1 LVQEFGRGI
10 PSNAQGQF
18 SNVNSHSL
26 AVGLALAL
34 SAHGTCLSQA
44 TTLTS
49 QPWMNASLAPDLRAD
64 MVVKQMTLDEKIQ
77 LVHGIGWGP
86 LIPGS
91 PVPPDNNGGAGEV
104 MGIPRLGI
112 PSLQQADS
120 AVGIR
125 MAAQQ
130 SRYATLLPSVLAAA
144 SSWDPEAAHL
154 YGEVIGRELRAQ
166 GYNQSIGGGVNLARE
181 PRNGRLFEYPGED
194 PLLAGVMVGHVIRGV
209 QDNHIMGDIKHY
221 ALNDQE
227 TGRTV
232 VDVRVSKKAARE
244 SDLLAFE
251 LGIRIGQPSSVMCS
265 YNKVMGDWACEN
277 DWLLNHVLKG
287 AWHFPGF
294 VVSDWDGTHSTDK
307 AALAGLD
314 VQMPG
319 EEYFGEA
326 LKQAVTSGRVPLPR
340 LDDMVRRL
348 LRSMFS
354 AGVIDHPSTPRNVID
369 PFRGLRD
376 AQHIA
381 EESIVLLKN
390 DGTLPLNP
398 AAVHSIAVIGAHAD
412 VGVLS
417 GGGSAQVD
425 APGGNAISPG
435 TPTRWGEAVYFPS
448 SPLRYIR
455 EHARGAVVQ
464 FDAGTN
470 ASSAASLAKTAD
482 VAVVFAD
489 QYMSEGGDALSLSL
503 PGKQNELISAV
514 AAANPHTLVVL
525 ITGNPVTMPWID
537 QVAGVM
543 EAWYPGIAG
552 GQAIAN
558 LLFGNVVP
566 SGKLPIT
573 FAKSADDL
581 PHRCIFG
588 IACAQGIGS
597 SPLPWVSD
605 DAKRQSFAADYDEGV
620 RFGYKWFDSEGK
632 QPLFPFGFG
641 LSYTKFNYSGLQ
653 VDRAAKTVTFAIEN
667 AGALA
672 GTEIAEVYVQLPTAS
687 KEHFRRL
694 AAWQRVAL
702 NSGEQKIITVALE
715 PLALAIFNEQKD
727 AWTWASGV
735 YTVLVGRSS
744 RDLPLRANIALY

>member
-1 LVQEFGRGI
+1 VRR
-10 PSNAQGQF
+10 
-18 SNVNSHSL
+18 HSV
-26 AVGLALAL
+26 AVALTLALF
-34 SAHGTCLSQA
+34 AHATCLSQQA
-44 TTLTS
+44 TTLAS
-49 QPWMNASLAPDLRAD
+49 RPWMNTSLAPDLRAD
-64 MVVKQMTLDEKIQ
+64 LVIKRLTLEEKLQ

-86 LIPGS
+86 LVPGS

-144 SSWDPEAAHL
+144 SSWDTEAAHL
-154 YGEVIGRELRAQ
+154 YGDVIGRELRAQ
-166 GYNQSIGGGVNLARE
+166 GYNQSIGGGANLARD

-194 PLLAGVMVGHVIRGV
+194 PLLAGVMVGHVIQGV
-209 QDNHIMGDIKHY
+209 QDNHIMGDIKHF

-227 TGRTV
+227 TSRTV
-232 VDVRVSKKAARE
+232 VDVRLSKKAARE

-277 DWLLNHVLKG
+277 EWLLNHVLKG
-287 AWHFPGF
+287 AWRFPGF

-307 AALAGLD
+307 AANSGLD

-319 EEYFGEA
+319 EEYFGNA
-326 LKQAVTSGRVPLPR
+326 LKQAVASGRVPLAR
-340 LDDMVRRL
+340 LDDMAHRL

-354 AGVIDHPSTPRNVID
+354 AGVIDHPPTPRSVVD
-369 PFRGLRD
+369 PFRGLED

-381 EESIVLLKN
+381 EESIVLLRN
-390 DGTLPLNP
+390 DGTLPLN
-398 AAVHSIAVIGAHAD
+398 ASTLHSIAVIGAHAD

-425 APGGNAISPG
+425 APGGNAINPAA
-435 TPTRWGEAVYFPS
+435 PTKWGEAVYFPS
-448 SPLRYIR
+448 APLRYIR
-455 EHARGAVVQ
+455 EHARGAVVK

-470 ASSAASLAKTAD
+470 TASAAALAKSAD
-482 VAVVFAD
+482 IAVVFAD
-489 QYMSEGGDALSLSL
+489 QYMSESGDAPSLSL
-503 PGKQNELISAV
+503 PDNQNELILAV
-514 AAANPHTLVVL
+514 AAANPHTVVVL

-537 QVAGVM
+537 HVAGVM

-558 LLFGNVVP
+558 LLFGTVVP

-588 IACAQGIGS
+588 INCTQTSGNARPHWAA
-597 SPLPWVSD
+597 D
-605 DAKRQSFAADYDEGV
+605 DVKRQSFAADYDEGA

-641 LSYTKFNYSGLQ
+641 LSYTKFKYSGLH
-653 VDRAAKTVTFAIEN
+653 VDPAAKTVTFTLEN

-672 GTEIAEVYVQLPTAS
+672 GTEIAEIYVELPKAS
-687 KEHFRRL
+687 KEPFRRL
-694 AAWQRVAL
+694 AAWQRVPL
-702 NSGEQKIITVALE
+702 NSGQRKAITVALE
-715 PLALAIFNEQKD
+715 PLAIATFNEQKD
-727 AWTWASGV
+727 AWEWASGE
-735 YTVLVGRSS
+735 YTVFVGGSS
-744 RDLPLRANIALY
+744 RDLPLRASAAFF

>member
-1 LVQEFGRGI
+1 MSRR
-10 PSNAQGQF
+10 
-18 SNVNSHSL
+18 SL
-26 AVGLALAL
+26 PLGLTFAVIAY
-34 SAHGTCLSQA
+34 GTCISQQ
-44 TTLTS
+44 TTTPAS
-49 QPWMNASLAPDLRAD
+49 RPWMNPSLAPDLRAD
-64 MVVKQMTLDEKIQ
+64 MVLKQLTLDEKIQ

-86 LIPGS
+86 LVPGS

-104 MGIPRLGI
+104 LGIPRLGI
-112 PSLQQADS
+112 PPLQQADS

-144 SSWDPEAAHL
+144 SSWDTEAAHL
-154 YGEVIGRELRAQ
+154 YGDVIGRELRAQ
-166 GYNQSIGGGVNLARE
+166 GFNQSIGGGVNLARD
-181 PRNGRLFEYPGED
+181 PRNGRLFEYAGED
-194 PLLAGVMVGHVIRGV
+194 PVLAGVTVGHVIRGV
-209 QDNHIMGDIKHY
+209 QDNHIMGDIKHF

-232 VDVRVSKKAARE
+232 VDARVSKKAARE

-294 VVSDWDGTHSTDK
+294 VVSDWDGTHSTEK
-307 AALAGLD
+307 AAMAGLD
-314 VQMPG
+314 LQMPG

-326 LKQAVTSGRVPLPR
+326 LKQAVSAGRVPLRR
-340 LDDMVRRL
+340 LDDMVHRL
-348 LRSMFS
+348 LRSMFR
-354 AGVIDHPSTPRNVID
+354 AGVIDHPTMPRSVID
-369 PFRGLRD
+369 PFRGLED

-390 DGTLPLNP
+390 DGTLPLNLG
-398 AAVHSIAVIGAHAD
+398 AVHSIAVIGAHAD

-425 APGGNAISPG
+425 APGGNAISPA

-448 SPLRYIR
+448 PPLRYIR

-464 FDAGTN
+464 FNDGTN
-470 ASSAASLAKTAD
+470 ASAAAALAKTAD
-482 VAVVFAD
+482 VAIVFAD
-489 QYMSEGGDALSLSL
+489 QYMSEGGDAPSLSL
-503 PGKQNELISAV
+503 PDGQDELISSV

-525 ITGNPVTMPWID
+525 ITGNPVTMPWLD
-537 QVAGVM
+537 RVAGVM

-558 LLFGNVVP
+558 LLFGTVVP
-566 SGKLPIT
+566 SGKLPVT
-573 FAKSADDL
+573 FAKSAADL
-581 PHRCIFG
+581 PHRCVFG
-588 IACAQGIGS
+588 IACTQAP
-597 SPLPWVSD
+597 SPPPHWVSD

-641 LSYTKFNYSGLQ
+641 LSYTKFKYSGLQ
-653 VDRAAKTVTFAIEN
+653 VDRAAKTVSFTIEN
-667 AGALA
+667 AGGVT
-672 GTEIAEVYVQLPTAS
+672 GTEIAEIYVELPRAG

-702 NSGEQKIITVALE
+702 NSGERKTITVALE
-715 PLALAIFNEQKD
+715 PLAMATFDEQKD
-727 AWTWASGV
+727 AWTWPSGV
-735 YTVLVGRSS
+735 YTVLVGGSS
-744 RDLPLRANIALY
+744 RDLPLQAGSALY

>member
-1 LVQEFGRGI
+1 
-10 PSNAQGQF
+10 
-18 SNVNSHSL
+18 
-26 AVGLALAL
+26 
-34 SAHGTCLSQA
+34 
-44 TTLTS
+44 
-49 QPWMNASLAPDLRAD
+49 MNTSLAPDLRAG
-64 MVVKQMTLDEKIQ
+64 MVMKQLTLDEKIQ

-86 LIPGS
+86 LVPGS
-91 PVPPDNNGGAGEV
+91 PVPSDNNGGAGEV

-144 SSWDPEAAHL
+144 SSWDTEAAHL
-154 YGEVIGRELRAQ
+154 YGDVIGRELRAQ
-166 GYNQSIGGGVNLARE
+166 GYNQSIGGGANLARD

-194 PLLAGVMVGHVIRGV
+194 PLLAGVMVGHIIRGV
-209 QDNHIMGDIKHY
+209 QDNHIMGDIKHF

-232 VDVRVSKKAARE
+232 VDVRVSRRAARE

-307 AALAGLD
+307 AANSGLD

-326 LKQAVTSGRVPLPR
+326 LKQAVNSGRVPLGR

-354 AGVIDHPSTPRNVID
+354 AGVIDYPPTPRTVVD
-369 PFRGLRD
+369 PFRGLED

-390 DGTLPLNP
+390 DGVLPLSP
-398 AAVHSIAVIGAHAD
+398 TALHSIAVIGAHAD

-425 APGGNAISPG
+425 APGGNAINPAA
-435 TPTRWGEAVYFPS
+435 PTKWGEAVYFPS

-455 EHARGAVVQ
+455 EHARGVVVE
-464 FDAGTN
+464 FNAGTN
-470 ASSAASLAKTAD
+470 AASAASLAKSAD

-489 QYMSEGGDALSLSL
+489 QYMSESGDAPSLSL
-503 PGKQNELISAV
+503 PDKQNELISAV
-514 AAANPHTLVVL
+514 AAANPHTVVVL

-537 QVAGVM
+537 HVAGVM

-588 IACAQGIGS
+588 IPCTHPTGN
-597 SPLPWVSD
+597 SPPHWVSD
-605 DAKRQSFAADYDEGV
+605 DAKRQSFPADYDEGV
-620 RFGYKWFDSEGK
+620 RFGYKWFDAEGK

-641 LSYTKFNYSGLQ
+641 LSYTKFKYSGLQ

-667 AGALA
+667 AGRLA
-672 GTEIAEVYVQLPTAS
+672 GTEIAEIYVELPRAS

-702 NSGEQKIITVALE
+702 NPGQQKTITVALE
-715 PLALAIFNEQKD
+715 PLAMATFNEQKD
-727 AWTWASGV
+727 AWEWASGE
-735 YTVLVGRSS
+735 YTVLVGGSS
-744 RDLPLRANIALY
+744 RDLPLRTGVALY

>member
-1 LVQEFGRGI
+1 
-10 PSNAQGQF
+10 
-18 SNVNSHSL
+18 
-26 AVGLALAL
+26 
-34 SAHGTCLSQA
+34 
-44 TTLTS
+44 
-49 QPWMNASLAPDLRAD
+49 
-64 MVVKQMTLDEKIQ
+64 MVMKQLTLDEKIQ

-86 LIPGS
+86 LLPGS
-91 PVPPDNNGGAGEV
+91 PIPPDNNGGAGEI

-125 MAAQQ
+125 MAALQ

-144 SSWDPEAAHL
+144 SSWDPEAAQL
-154 YGEVIGRELRAQ
+154 YGDVIGRELRAQ
-166 GYNQSIGGGVNLARE
+166 GYNQSIGGGVNLARD

-209 QDNHIMGDIKHY
+209 QDNHIMSDIKHY

-232 VDVRVSKKAARE
+232 VDVRLSKKAARE

-265 YNKVMGDWACEN
+265 YNKVMGAWACEN
-277 DWLLNHVLKG
+277 EWLLNHVLKG

-294 VVSDWDGTHSTDK
+294 VVSDWDGTHSTAK
-307 AALAGLD
+307 AAIAGLD

-326 LKQAVTSGRVPLPR
+326 LKQAVADGRVPLRR
-340 LDDMVRRL
+340 LDDMVHRL

-354 AGVIDHPSTPRNVID
+354 AGVIDHPSTPRSVID
-369 PFRGLRD
+369 PFRGLED

-398 AAVHSIAVIGAHAD
+398 AAVRSIAVIGAHAD
-412 VGVLS
+412 AGVMS

-425 APGGNAISPG
+425 APGGNAISPA
-435 TPTRWGEAVYFPS
+435 TPTKWGEAVYFPS

-470 ASSAASLAKTAD
+470 ASSAASLARTAD

-489 QYMSEGGDALSLSL
+489 QYMSEGGDAPSLSL
-503 PGKQNELISAV
+503 PDGQDELIWAV
-514 AAANPHTLVVL
+514 AAANPHTVVVL

-537 QVAGVM
+537 RVAGVM

-558 LLFGNVVP
+558 LIFGKVAP
-566 SGKLPIT
+566 SGKLPVT

-588 IACAQGIGS
+588 VTCAQAIGS
-597 SPLPWVSD
+597 SSPHWVPD
-605 DAKRQSFAADYDEGV
+605 DAKRQSFVADYDEGV

-641 LSYTKFNYSGLQ
+641 LSYTKFKYSGLQ
-653 VDRAAKTVTFAIEN
+653 VDPAAKTVTFAIEN
-667 AGALA
+667 TGGLA
-672 GTEIAEVYVQLPTAS
+672 GTEIAEVYVELPTAS
-687 KEHFRRL
+687 KEHFHRL

-702 NSGEQKIITVALE
+702 NSSQQKTITVALE
-715 PLALAIFNEQKD
+715 PLAMATFDERKD

-735 YTVLVGRSS
+735 YTVLVGGSS
-744 RDLPLRANIALY
+744 RDLPLRAQIALY